1 MCVCTVYT
9 KRAMNIY
16 KGYITIC
23 ILYVWKKKI
32 TVHLSLVAIGHLNK
46 ISTVHYFFFPFS
58 IYFTLP
64 TPLPPPLLFGS
75 PAAVSPIQRAPSAQI
90 IIIIIIRRRRRRQFT
105 GLAFIYY
112 FFIIIFFSSRSP
124 LEWYPPDPSTDSA
137 A

>member
-1 MCVCTVYT
+1 MCLCVCTL
-9 KRAMNIY
+9 RMNIY
-16 KGYITIC
+16 KGYYDLH
-23 ILYVWKKKI
+23 ILRLEKKV

-64 TPLPPPLLFGS
+64 TPPPPPPLLFGS
-75 PAAVSPIQRAPSAQI
+75 PAVSPIQRAPSAQI
-90 IIIIIIRRRRRRQFT
+90 IIIIIIIRSRRRFT
-105 GLAFIYY
+105 GFAFIYY

-124 LEWYPPDPSTDSA
+124 LEWYPPDPPTDSA